1 MEYRTLG
8 RTGIRVSQVGFGCE
22 HLQDKPYELVET
34 LIRGA
39 LDRGINVFDMF
50 MGQPE
55 IRTMLGKALAGRRE
69 EAVLQGHIGA
79 CWENGQYQRSREIG
93 VCKAFFEDFMERLGT
108 DYVDIGM
115 IHYVDSD
122 EDFDQIFGGPIIE
135 YAKELKAKG
144 VIRAIGMSSHNP
156 QVALR
161 AVRTGIVDVLMFSV
175 NPAYDLLPED
185 TACDDLFI
193 QSTFQNPVLSGPN
206 PVRAEL
212 YRTCEAMGVGI
223 TVMKGLGAGMLLD
236 EKASPFGFA
245 LTPGQCIHYALTRPA
260 VCSVLAGYT
269 FLEQMDQ
276 AVGYF
281 TLSDEEKDYA
291 PLLSATPKYSMRG
304 KCMYCNHC
312 LPCPA
317 HIDIALVNKFL
328 DLALV
333 NDTLPETVKGHYA
346 ALSAHGGDCLACGSC
361 EGNCPFGVQVIQRMA
376 KAKEIFGV

>member
-1 MEYRTLG
+1 MEYSTLG

-34 LIRGA
+34 LIHGA
-39 LDRGINVFDMF
+39 LERGVNVFDMF
-50 MGQPE
+50 MSQPE
-55 IRTMLGKALAGRRE
+55 IRSMLGKALAGRRE
-69 EAVLQGHIGA
+69 QAVLQGHIGA
-79 CWENGQYQRSREIG
+79 CWENGQYQRSRDIAT
-93 VCKAFFEDFMERLGT
+93 CKAFFEDFMERLGT

-122 EDFDQIFGGPIIE
+122 EDLDTVLNGPIIE

-144 VIRAIGMSSHNP
+144 TIRAIGMSSHNP

-161 AVRTGIVDVLMFSV
+161 AVRTGLIDVLMFSL

-185 TACDDLFI
+185 VPCDDLFAP
-193 QSTFQNPVLSGPN
+193 STFQNPVLSGPN

-223 TVMKGLGAGMLLD
+223 TVMKGLGAGMLLS

-260 VCSVLAGYT
+260 VCSVLTGIT
-269 FLEQMDQ
+269 SLEELDT

-281 TLSDEEKDYA
+281 ALSEEEKDYA
-291 PLLSATPKYSMRG
+291 KLLSTTPKYSMRG

-317 HIDIALVNKFL
+317 QIDIAQVNKFL

-333 NDTLPETVKGHYA
+333 NEAVPETVKGHYA
-346 ALSAHGGDCLACGSC
+346 SLSAHGGDCLACGSC
-361 EGNCPFGVQVIQRMA
+361 ESNCPFGVQVIQRME
-376 KAKEIFGV
+376 KAKEIFGL

>member
-1 MEYRTLG
+1 MEYFTLG

-34 LIRGA
+34 LIHGA
-39 LDRGINVFDMF
+39 LERGVNVFDMF
-50 MGQPE
+50 MSQPE
-55 IRTMLGKALAGRRE
+55 IRSMLGKALAGRRE
-69 EAVLQGHIGA
+69 QAVLQGHIGA
-79 CWENGQYQRSREIG
+79 CWENGQYQRSRDIAT
-93 VCKAFFEDFMERLGT
+93 CKAFFEDFMERLGT

-122 EDFDQIFGGPIIE
+122 EDLDTVLNGPIIE

-144 VIRAIGMSSHNP
+144 TIRAIGMSSHNP

-161 AVRTGIVDVLMFSV
+161 AVRTGLIDVLMFSL

-185 TACDDLFI
+185 VPCDDLFAP
-193 QSTFQNPVLSGPN
+193 STFQNPVLSGPN

-223 TVMKGLGAGMLLD
+223 TVMKGLGAGMLLS

-260 VCSVLAGYT
+260 VCSVLTGIT
-269 FLEQMDQ
+269 SLEELDT

-281 TLSDEEKDYA
+281 ALSEEEKDYA
-291 PLLSATPKYSMRG
+291 KLLSTTPKYSMRG

-317 HIDIALVNKFL
+317 QIDIAQVNKFL

-333 NDTLPETVKGHYA
+333 NEAVPETVKGHYA
-346 ALSAHGGDCLACGSC
+346 SLSAHGGDCLACGSC
-361 EGNCPFGVQVIQRMA
+361 ESNCPFGVQVIQRME
-376 KAKEIFGV
+376 KAKEIFGL